1 MNIILELPGYTLH
14 HQGKQC
20 CKHGGLFVY
29 VHNRYK
35 VEPLN
40 INFQSTKW
48 EGYCLKVSQ
57 THPYPKHY
65 VIANLYR
72 PPYETIDDFNLFN
85 AEFDTFVSKIS
96 EMGYPSYICGDFNIN
111 LLKIHTKTHYNTF
124 FENLLSSGFF
134 PKITLPTR
142 ICDSSSTLIDNIFS
156 NVIEPNTKSG
166 ILTSHI
172 SDHQAIFI
180 TTNFKFNRDNKTK
193 YINVETKDDAS
204 LNNFINELKNLNI
217 IANMNIEPNANP
229 SENYAIFEN
238 LLTYAKNKH
247 LPVRRKKFDKQKH
260 HINKWIT
267 RGLLTSINSKNKL
280 YKKLAQMRV
289 DGNVETYNQ
298 LKIRFNRFR
307 NILRQSIKDAKR
319 LYFQSIFEK
328 FKHDIKKTWST
339 INEKL
344 QRKKKKT
351 SSNIFYHD
359 GKILK
364 DELEIA
370 NAFNNYFTSIGP
382 SLANKFE
389 QNNNYLKYLND
400 APNCRLYFEPVEE
413 HYIIK
418 IIDKL
423 KNKKSSGIDGI
434 SNSLIKL
441 SKHVLVKPLA
451 IMVNQMLN
459 TGIFPSQ
466 LKISKVIPLHKANDE
481 TLLSNYRP
489 IALLPSVS
497 KIFENVVLDQIS
509 NYFIDNNLLSM
520 QQYGFRAKH
529 STEFAALNLVDHL
542 TYKLDSGQIPSN
554 VYIDLSK
561 AFDTLIH
568 DILLNKLNFYGVRGV
583 ANRLIYSYLSERQQ
597 VVQFNDCISEMNSI
611 KTGVPQGSVLGPLL
625 FSIYINDLPNCS
637 VVFKMIMY
645 ADDTTLYFDLNPGTP
660 NFVNIINGELVK
672 VSKWLSANRLSL
684 NVNKTKVM
692 FFHSVRKTVAYP
704 KLYIDNK
711 EIERVDSFL
720 FLGLQINHNLNWNN
734 HIRSISFKVSK
745 IAGILHKLKNEFPTS
760 ILKSIYNTLILPHLN
775 YCVLCWGSQTNR
787 IHLLQKRAIRN
798 INNANYRAH
807 SEPIFKSLNILKI
820 DDIYYLSIL
829 KFYSKLINNN
839 LPHYF
844 DSFKPQFANGVLHY
858 NLRKPSMQLPI
869 IKHEFPRQSLRYKL
883 ITTLNEMSAETMELA
898 KNYTQKRF
906 VDLVRNNIVNGYR
919 NTCVDPRNCYTCNN
933 S

>member
-1 MNIILELPGYTLH
+1 M
-14 HQGKQC
+14 
-20 CKHGGLFVY
+20 
-29 VHNRYK
+29 
-35 VEPLN
+35 
-40 INFQSTKW
+40 
-48 EGYCLKVSQ
+48 
-57 THPYPKHY
+57 
-65 VIANLYR
+65 
-72 PPYETIDDFNLFN
+72 
-85 AEFDTFVSKIS
+85 
-96 EMGYPSYICGDFNIN
+96 
-111 LLKIHTKTHYNTF
+111 
-124 FENLLSSGFF
+124 
-134 PKITLPTR
+134 
-142 ICDSSSTLIDNIFS
+142 
-156 NVIEPNTKSG
+156 
-166 ILTSHI
+166 
-172 SDHQAIFI
+172 
-180 TTNFKFNRDNKTK
+180 
-193 YINVETKDDAS
+193 
-204 LNNFINELKNLNI
+204 
-217 IANMNIEPNANP
+217 
-229 SENYAIFEN
+229 
-238 LLTYAKNKH
+238 
-247 LPVRRKKFDKQKH
+247 
-260 HINKWIT
+260 
-267 RGLLTSINSKNKL
+267 
-280 YKKLAQMRV
+280 
-289 DGNVETYNQ
+289 
-298 LKIRFNRFR
+298 
-307 NILRQSIKDAKR
+307 
-319 LYFQSIFEK
+319 
-328 FKHDIKKTWST
+328 
-339 INEKL
+339 
-344 QRKKKKT
+344 
-351 SSNIFYHD
+351 
-359 GKILK
+359 
-364 DELEIA
+364 
-370 NAFNNYFTSIGP
+370 
-382 SLANKFE
+382 
-389 QNNNYLKYLND
+389 
-400 APNCRLYFEPVEE
+400 
-413 HYIIK
+413 
-418 IIDKL
+418 
-423 KNKKSSGIDGI
+423 
-434 SNSLIKL
+434 
-441 SKHVLVKPLA
+441 
-451 IMVNQMLN
+451 
-459 TGIFPSQ
+459 
-466 LKISKVIPLHKANDE
+466 
-481 TLLSNYRP
+481 
-489 IALLPSVS
+489 
-497 KIFENVVLDQIS
+497 
-509 NYFIDNNLLSM
+509 
-520 QQYGFRAKH
+520 
-529 STEFAALNLVDHL
+529 
-542 TYKLDSGQIPSN
+542 DSGQIPSN

-568 DILLNKLNFYGVRGV
+568 DIFLNKLNFYGVRGV

-625 FSIYINDLPNCS
+625 FSIYINNLPNCS

-720 FLGLQINHNLNWNN
+720 FLGLEINHNLNWNN
-734 HIRSISFKVSK
+734 HILSISFKVSK

-807 SEPIFKSLNILKI
+807 SEPIFKSLNILKM

>member
-1 MNIILELPGYTLH
+1 
-14 HQGKQC
+14 
-20 CKHGGLFVY
+20 
-29 VHNRYK
+29 
-35 VEPLN
+35 
-40 INFQSTKW
+40 
-48 EGYCLKVSQ
+48 
-57 THPYPKHY
+57 
-65 VIANLYR
+65 
-72 PPYETIDDFNLFN
+72 
-85 AEFDTFVSKIS
+85 
-96 EMGYPSYICGDFNIN
+96 MGYPSYICGDFNIN

-280 YKKLAQMRV
+280 YKKLVQMRV

-319 LYFQSIFEK
+319 LYFQRIFEK

-364 DELEIA
+364 DKLEIA

-497 KIFENVVLDQIS
+497 KIF
-509 NYFIDNNLLSM
+509 
-520 QQYGFRAKH
+520 
-529 STEFAALNLVDHL
+529 
-542 TYKLDSGQIPSN
+542 
-554 VYIDLSK
+554 
-561 AFDTLIH
+561 
-568 DILLNKLNFYGVRGV
+568 
-583 ANRLIYSYLSERQQ
+583 
-597 VVQFNDCISEMNSI
+597 
-611 KTGVPQGSVLGPLL
+611 
-625 FSIYINDLPNCS
+625 
-637 VVFKMIMY
+637 
-645 ADDTTLYFDLNPGTP
+645 
-660 NFVNIINGELVK
+660 
-672 VSKWLSANRLSL
+672 
-684 NVNKTKVM
+684 
-692 FFHSVRKTVAYP
+692 
-704 KLYIDNK
+704 
-711 EIERVDSFL
+711 
-720 FLGLQINHNLNWNN
+720 
-734 HIRSISFKVSK
+734 
-745 IAGILHKLKNEFPTS
+745 
-760 ILKSIYNTLILPHLN
+760 
-775 YCVLCWGSQTNR
+775 
-787 IHLLQKRAIRN
+787 
-798 INNANYRAH
+798 
-807 SEPIFKSLNILKI
+807 
-820 DDIYYLSIL
+820 
-829 KFYSKLINNN
+829 
-839 LPHYF
+839 
-844 DSFKPQFANGVLHY
+844 
-858 NLRKPSMQLPI
+858 
-869 IKHEFPRQSLRYKL
+869 
-883 ITTLNEMSAETMELA
+883 
-898 KNYTQKRF
+898 
-906 VDLVRNNIVNGYR
+906 
-919 NTCVDPRNCYTCNN
+919 
-933 S
+933 